1 LAPLALPQQRTW
13 NDCRRGRDCSDGR
26 ERQAGARGAR
36 ELQGDGR
43 CCHGCHIGPTPPVV
57 CRARWAGDGS
67 GSCRGDAH
75 RGAVRKKHS
84 ARARGTV
91 ALRQAASG
99 RRRQPTDPVRRAVAT
114 DCARLMAALGALP
127 TTLTGPGN
135 STSPHQTARA
145 QMLGKNRQRLA
156 PSTSGIALLYFV
168 ILPVF
173 VVALVLMGC
182 VVVACRF
189 VDAIKPL
196 HPFAWRVLLWSS
208 LGFVLANSVML
219 GLLMLPGAS
228 GSTGL
233 EQAGNLAKIGYASV
247 LFLSPAIASFIGFF
261 GGAVLGI
268 RLAYLSANSTP
279 LAA

>member
-1 LAPLALPQQRTW
+1 
-13 NDCRRGRDCSDGR
+13 
-26 ERQAGARGAR
+26 
-36 ELQGDGR
+36 
-43 CCHGCHIGPTPPVV
+43 
-57 CRARWAGDGS
+57 
-67 GSCRGDAH
+67 
-75 RGAVRKKHS
+75 
-84 ARARGTV
+84 
-91 ALRQAASG
+91 
-99 RRRQPTDPVRRAVAT
+99 
-114 DCARLMAALGALP
+114 
-127 TTLTGPGN
+127 
-135 STSPHQTARA
+135 
-145 QMLGKNRQRLA
+145 MLGKNRQRLA